1 MPLSPGEILLPNVL
15 SAVAR
20 ETDPEYRATIRKF
33 STVRE
38 YSRKF
43 IVGKAPFEI
52 RLFSFNRRNVGWYAG
67 TRPPKNARRKFEYN
81 NRCIYPNTLINFSRR
96 CARHPRVKNVNKA
109 SFLTRL
115 SLPVPPFPSPFA
127 EDSRREFFINWHLI
141 DFTDFPFA
149 CRRNF
154 IPIGRKILLLTLL
167 SHQTRPYI
175 YRYDKYFRFLDLL
188 ETRCTILLKSGCR
201 ERERETVWI
210 GWPKSSP
217 ET

>member
-43 IVGKAPFEI
+43 IVSKAPFEI

-67 TRPPKNARRKFEYN
+67 TRPPKNAQRKFEYN
-81 NRCIYPNTLINFSRR
+81 NRCIYPNTSINFSRR

-115 SLPVPPFPSPFA
+115 SLPVL
-127 EDSRREFFINWHLI
+127 SRAPLPRILGASFLLI
-141 DFTDFPFA
+141 DT
-149 CRRNF
+149 
-154 IPIGRKILLLTLL
+154 LLTLPISPSLAGEILFL
-167 SHQTRPYI
+167 SGERSYSSHCCHIKHDPISIDTTNISVFSI
-175 YRYDKYFRFLDLL
+175 YSKLDA
-188 ETRCTILLKSGCR
+188 RSY
-201 ERERETVWI
+201 
-210 GWPKSSP
+210 
-217 ET
+217 